1 LGSLLHYPLII
12 INKRSHFNLYF
23 IFISCRDILTDRL
36 RGSAKLPDLSLHIVD
51 INGEDI
57 DSVALGDTLRV
68 QVRMS
73 DEGIH

>member
-1 LGSLLHYPLII
+1 MGSLLLYPLII
-12 INKRSHFNLYF
+12 INKKSHFNLNF
-23 IFISCRDILTDRL
+23 IFIFCRDILTDRL